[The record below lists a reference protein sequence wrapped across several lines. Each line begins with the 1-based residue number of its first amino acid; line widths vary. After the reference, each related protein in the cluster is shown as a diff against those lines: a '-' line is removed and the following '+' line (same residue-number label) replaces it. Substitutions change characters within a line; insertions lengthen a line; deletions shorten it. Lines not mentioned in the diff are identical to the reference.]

1 MILVVPTTSA
11 HPDYTQRTSLDG
23 REYVLRFIYNER
35 EQRWYLDLFDGDETP
50 LALGLKLVAN
60 WNLLRRETDAR
71 LPPGELYA
79 IDLSGTVDE
88 QAAVDLDTVRILQI
102 ARDPGR
108 DDLGADGR
116 VALVYLDAE
125 ELGLS

>member
-11 HPDYTQRTSLDG
+11 FPDYTQRTSLDG
-23 REYVLRFIYNER
+23 REYILRFIFNER
-35 EQRWYLDLFDGDETP
+35 EQRWYLDFFDGDETP
-50 LALGLKLVAN
+50 LALSLKLVAN
-60 WNLLRRETDAR
+60 WNLLRRETDER

-79 IDLSGTVDE
+79 IDLSGTSNEDVPTD
-88 QAAVDLDTVRILQI
+88 AGTATLLQI

-116 VALVYLDAE
+116 VALMYFDAA
-125 ELGLS
+125 ELAAL

>member
-11 HPDYTQRTSLDG
+11 FPDYTQRTSLDG
-23 REYVLRFIYNER
+23 REYILRFIFNER
-35 EQRWYLDLFDGDETP
+35 EQRWYLDFFDGDETP
-50 LALGLKLVAN
+50 LVLSLKLVAN
-60 WNLLRRETDAR
+60 WNLLRRETDER

-79 IDLSGTVDE
+79 VDLSGTSNEDVPTD
-88 QAAVDLDTVRILQI
+88 AGTATLLQI

-116 VALVYLDAE
+116 VALMYFDAA
-125 ELGLS
+125 ELAAL